1 MSGFYVSLIFIG
13 ILLVLFSLACIFLD
27 KRKVFQFTR
36 NFEDKKQELV
46 EIIQD
51 AEQMIEELNRFSDY
65 IVNQMDLKNEE
76 LCKNLKDAEERVNAL
91 GGRAKNAADEYA
103 AAFGE
108 AAARGASA
116 AGRIGAAAAEA
127 PAVRTTAAD
136 AAGEAAVVREAAAA
150 ARDAAVYEE
159 EARYHAV
166 AAGRAS
172 VQAAEGFGARA
183 EFSADMAEMAG
194 IAGIAVNSGISE
206 RKASPKLQYRKNDK
220 IIPIHN
226 KYSEVIRLSQEG
238 LQSLEIAKRLN
249 MGKGEVELI
258 LGLRR

>member
-1 MSGFYVSLIFIG
+1 
-13 ILLVLFSLACIFLD
+13 
-27 KRKVFQFTR
+27 
-36 NFEDKKQELV
+36 
-46 EIIQD
+46 
-51 AEQMIEELNRFSDY
+51 
-65 IVNQMDLKNEE
+65 MDLKNEE
-76 LCKNLKDAEERVNAL
+76 LCKNLKDAEERVNVL

-108 AAARGASA
+108 AARGASA

-150 ARDAAVYEE
+150 RDAAVYEE

-183 EFSADMAEMAG
+183 EFSGDMAG